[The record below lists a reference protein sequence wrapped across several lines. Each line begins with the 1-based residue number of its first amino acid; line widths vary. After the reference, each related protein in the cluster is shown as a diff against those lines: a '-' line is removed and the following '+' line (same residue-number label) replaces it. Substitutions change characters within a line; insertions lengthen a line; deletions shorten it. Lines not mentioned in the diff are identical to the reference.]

1 MITILKN
8 DTNKVALTLSEKS
21 LLTGT
26 SYNLFVVVNDLD
38 GTEKIFTATNTSTY
52 IQRSSI
58 FDIIESN
65 AAEDLLDGKIHLTGN
80 TSQYT
85 YTIYESAVPFSSN
98 TLSISA
104 TTSTILETGR
114 LFVDGDEIT
123 NNTNEIYY

>member
-26 SYNLFVVVNDLD
+26 TYNLFVVVNDLD
-38 GTEKIFTATNTSTY
+38 GTEKIFTATNLSTY

-80 TSQYT
+80 TAQYT
-85 YTIYESAVPFSSN
+85 YTVYESAVPFSSN